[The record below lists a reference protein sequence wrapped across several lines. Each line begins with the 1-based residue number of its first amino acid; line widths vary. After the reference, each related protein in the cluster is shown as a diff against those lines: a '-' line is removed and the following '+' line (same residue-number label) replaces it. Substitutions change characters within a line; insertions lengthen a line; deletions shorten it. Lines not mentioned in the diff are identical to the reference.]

1 MVVLSF
7 AGDKSRR
14 SVLDPLKFRKH
25 IVVDTIKN
33 SVSIVYMRCNQ
44 IATSV
49 LHALSDKYGL
59 IRPIVRI

>member
-1 MVVLSF
+1 MVVLCF

-14 SVLDPLKFRKH
+14 SALDPLKFRKH

-44 IATSV
+44 SCN
-49 LHALSDKYGL
+49 
-59 IRPIVRI
+59 